1 MYVKTFSV
9 LWAFDILPALGSDG
23 RPAPPDDKAFV
34 GGLVSRPQTFK
45 MRLVPRNPDVLK
57 VIEESAMEADAELV
71 AWD

>member
-1 MYVKTFSV
+1 MYFKTFSV

-34 GGLVSRPQTFK
+34 GGLVSRPQPFK